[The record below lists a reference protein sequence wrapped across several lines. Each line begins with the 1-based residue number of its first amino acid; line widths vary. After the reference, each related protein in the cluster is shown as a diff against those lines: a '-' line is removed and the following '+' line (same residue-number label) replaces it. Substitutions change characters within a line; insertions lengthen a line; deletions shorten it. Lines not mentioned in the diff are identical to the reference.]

1 MIRVIT
7 DAYCM
12 IQHGATALMKAC
24 VQGHATVVESLLQQG
39 ADVHAQN
46 RVRIVIWWYIVRM
59 YIYIYIYY

>member
-1 MIRVIT
+1 
-7 DAYCM
+7 M